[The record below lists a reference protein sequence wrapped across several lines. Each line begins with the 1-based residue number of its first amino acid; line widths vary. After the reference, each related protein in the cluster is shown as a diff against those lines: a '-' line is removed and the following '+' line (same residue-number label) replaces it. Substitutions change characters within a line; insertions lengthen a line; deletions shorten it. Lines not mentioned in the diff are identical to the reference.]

1 MRTAVA
7 SLMMALAC
15 LLASGCS
22 SRPRAPVLSDDPVYQ
37 NNKEGFRFLAPTGWM
52 QTARAE
58 VPPGRREK
66 ETPIVAY
73 SRDSGKFSA
82 SFRVSVIDLPE
93 TTDMAEFLAKRSYGV
108 EHWTQ
113 TGAPEDVKVG
123 SVTGVRYTF
132 RGRLNRTEEQVKEV
146 VCLRR
151 GERVYLFTAMYT
163 PGDREAQDQLRRVVE
178 NIIWKN

>member
-22 SRPRAPVLSDDPVYQ
+22 SKPRAPMLTDDPVFQ

-58 VPPGRREK
+58 VPPGRRER

-73 SRDSGKFSA
+73 SRDTGKFTA

-93 TTDMAEFLAKRSYGV
+93 TADMAKFLAKRSYGV
-108 EHWTQ
+108 ENWTP

-132 RGRLNRTEEQVKEV
+132 RGRPGKNEELVKEV

-151 GERVYLFTAMYT
+151 GERVYLFTAVYT
-163 PGDREAQDQLRRVVE
+163 PGDSEAQDQLRHVVE
-178 NIIWKN
+178 SIIWKS

>member
-1 MRTAVA
+1 MRTGAA

-15 LLASGCS
+15 QLASGCVTK
-22 SRPRAPVLSDDPVYQ
+22 PRAPVLSDDPVYQ
-37 NNKEGFRFLAPTGWM
+37 NNKEGFRFLAPTGWT
-52 QTARAE
+52 QSARAD
-58 VPPGRREK
+58 VPPGKREK

-73 SRDSGKFSA
+73 TRDSGTYPA

-93 TTDMAEFLAKRSYGV
+93 KTDMAEFLARRSYGV

-113 TGAPEDVKVG
+113 IGAPEDIKVG

-132 RGRLNRTEEQVKEV
+132 RGRLSRKEEQVKEV

-151 GERVYLFTAMYT
+151 GERVYLFTAVYT
-163 PGDREAQDQLRRVVE
+163 PGDSEAKEQLRRVVE
-178 NIIWKN
+178 SLIWKS

>member
-15 LLASGCS
+15 LLAIGCGS
-22 SRPRAPVLSDDPVYQ
+22 KPRAPVLNDDPVYQ
-37 NNKEGFRFLAPTGWM
+37 NNQEGIRFLKPTGWI
-52 QTARAE
+52 QTAQAN
-58 VPPGRREK
+58 VPPGKREN

-73 SRDSGKFSA
+73 SRDSGTFPA

-93 TTDMAEFLAKRSYGV
+93 TADLAEFLARRSYGV
-108 EHWTQ
+108 EHWSQ
-113 TGAPEDVKVG
+113 TGTPEDIKVG

-132 RGRLNRTEEQVKEV
+132 RGRPSKREELVKEV

-151 GERVYLFTAMYT
+151 GERVYLFTAVYT
-163 PGDREAQDQLRRVVE
+163 PGDSEAQDQLRRVVE
-178 NIIWKN
+178 SIIWKS